1 MAQSLTSVKVLED
14 RLHRS
19 PRRITLS
26 EAAALTGLSVR
37 DAEHA
42 LRDLLVRYECRLQ
55 VTENGDLI
63 YDFGET
69 LNRRGEKTTAEQL
82 EEVLDWLWKAFTV
95 AYKTGI
101 AVTLVVYCIIFA
113 VLLIG
118 LMLREGGKRHGS
130 AGIQALVRIFA
141 AIFEWSAH
149 SRIKHEQTRKREA
162 DGKPKKEFIPSV
174 YDFVFGPPREEPD
187 PLANLRKVSAYLR
200 QNKGVVV
207 TSELKA
213 LLGMESQEA
222 AAFLAEC
229 VARFQGDLNV
239 SDTGVMYAQF
249 DQMLRTINPADT
261 TSPQFCWETE
271 EAPYELTGNSPG
283 YNWLIGGMNAFNLV
297 MSFALMV
304 GLVVAIPPVGILLGW
319 VPHVF
324 SALFFVIPA
333 VRSVFVRQAEQQR
346 QFTAARNRV
355 MRVIFEQGG
364 APMLAEEMVRAVNID
379 RRQSPLSF
387 EKVTEILEHLVKELP
402 GERQFPGDGRILYAF
417 PAIQLELNAIAQV
430 RQSLSRDDSLGQ
442 VVFDSNVEPTLEPAL
457 EPEKQMGQ
465 SVKTAPNVRRKEQL

>member
-1 MAQSLTSVKVLED
+1 M
-14 RLHRS
+14 
-19 PRRITLS
+19 
-26 EAAALTGLSVR
+26 VR
-37 DAEHA
+37 D
-42 LRDLLVRYECRLQ
+42 
-55 VTENGDLI
+55 
-63 YDFGET
+63 
-69 LNRRGEKTTAEQL
+69 
-82 EEVLDWLWKAFTV
+82 
-95 AYKTGI
+95 
-101 AVTLVVYCIIFA
+101 
-113 VLLIG
+113 
-118 LMLREGGKRHGS
+118 GGKRQNT
-130 AGIQALVRIFA
+130 AGIHGLLRIFA
-141 AIFEWSAH
+141 AIFEWNAH
-149 SRIKHEQTRKREA
+149 SRIKHEQTRRREA

-249 DQMLRTINPADT
+249 DQILRTINPADT
-261 TSPQFCWETE
+261 TKPQFCWETE
-271 EAPYELTGNSPG
+271 ESPYEMTGNSPG

-319 VPHVF
+319 IPHVF
-324 SALFFVIPA
+324 SGLFFIIPA
-333 VRSVFVRQAEQQR
+333 VRSIFVRQAEQQR

-355 MRVIFEQGG
+355 MRVVFEQGG
-364 APMLAEEMVRAVNID
+364 TPMLAEDMVRAVNTD
-379 RRQSPLSF
+379 RHQSPLSL

-402 GERQFPGDGRILYAF
+402 GERQFPGDGRILYGF
-417 PAIQLELNAIAQV
+417 PTIQLELNAIAQI
-430 RQSLSRDDSLGQ
+430 RQSVSRDDSLGQ
-442 VVFDSNVEPTLEPAL
+442 VVFDSTVEPELGVVP

-465 SVKTAPNVRRKEQL
+465 SQATAPKLPRKEQN